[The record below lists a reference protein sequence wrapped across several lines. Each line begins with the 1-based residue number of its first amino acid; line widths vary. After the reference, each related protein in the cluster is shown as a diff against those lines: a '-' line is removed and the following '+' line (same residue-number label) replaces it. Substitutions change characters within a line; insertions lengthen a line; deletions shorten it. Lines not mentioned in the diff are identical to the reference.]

1 MRCTNKTQV
10 KGKKCFQKSRERKK
24 CSSVQVKGIVNHILA
39 QLHFYGLMSH
49 EILFYKSKPSQFLD
63 NL

>member
-1 MRCTNKTQV
+1 MRCTNKT
-10 KGKKCFQKSRERKK
+10 
-24 CSSVQVKGIVNHILA
+24 QVKGIVNHILA